1 MKATIGVHQSCL
13 RHVCPVVLYFCILLI
28 LCFLCLF
35 CISELHYFCISASCF
50 FFFFN
55 NTQAHNSV
63 STELPEVCVSWVW
76 SPLWHW
82 LTRIL
87 GVRTTNQP
95 LTHSTGA
102 TTISSFF
109 NNCTQLQ
116 NILGYHRFSTLTRWP
131 VWQIIQQRLLK
142 KYRRK
147 AVTNIFI
154 ANYLDHPSGRAIFV
168 ERLTGLTSNAFFL
181 QMIWITHMAWPFF
194 TYWCTEWNVSTQ
206 KTLKFV
212 GVDNLLEFR
221 ILL

>member
-1 MKATIGVHQSCL
+1 MKQLSVFIRVAWGTFV
-13 RHVCPVVLYFCILLI
+13 RW
-28 LCFLCLF
+28 F
-35 CISELHYFCISASCF
+35 CISLSCWSCISVLYHFCISASCF

-194 TYWCTEWNVSTQ
+194 TFWCTEWNVSTQ

-212 GVDNLLEFR
+212 GVDNLLKFR